1 MAIRA
6 DRSHTLVQ
14 LKDPHARTFTTLEL
28 RKAMFDTLADI
39 NRMTKE
45 VAVETG
51 HRFDPHLMNFVVSD
65 GENVV
70 ATR

>member
-1 MAIRA
+1 M
-6 DRSHTLVQ
+6 
-14 LKDPHARTFTTLEL
+14 EL
-28 RKAMFDTLADI
+28 RNAMSDTLADI

-45 VAVETG
+45 VAAETG